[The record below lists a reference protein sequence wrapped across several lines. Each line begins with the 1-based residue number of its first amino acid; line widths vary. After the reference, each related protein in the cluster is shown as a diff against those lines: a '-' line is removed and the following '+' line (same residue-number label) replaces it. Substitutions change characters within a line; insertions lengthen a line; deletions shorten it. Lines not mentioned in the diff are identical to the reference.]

1 MSYIYST
8 IKTKVQEEARMFE
21 CISSRYEL
29 PYCLMLVYCDA
40 RDDIAKII
48 RSNMRCADRVVEID
62 EYYSAVLFFM
72 NRPDSFVVVGNK
84 ILYVLE
90 KMYPQTKIAIGVACK
105 ERLDS
110 EDIVA
115 KALQNVLDAKNQST
129 NTIVDHF

>member
-1 MSYIYST
+1 
-8 IKTKVQEEARMFE
+8 
-21 CISSRYEL
+21 
-29 PYCLMLVYCDA
+29 MLVYCDA